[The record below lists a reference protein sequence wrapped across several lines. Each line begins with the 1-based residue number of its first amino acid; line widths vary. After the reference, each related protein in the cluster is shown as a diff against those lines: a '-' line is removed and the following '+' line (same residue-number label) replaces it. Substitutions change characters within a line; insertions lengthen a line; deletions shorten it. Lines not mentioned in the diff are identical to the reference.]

1 MVFPVTI
8 AKPRHVMNPFLQCNK
23 KKGGLRERKKERG
36 VDDGIQQLLKCQ
48 KLPPQRTFTP
58 SFTYIAD
65 ITDLS
70 SYFKIDM
77 VQLRTGGSASS
88 LILSGEINP
97 LFASLSFGLGASK
110 PNTLVREKRTGADF
124 PAEYCPI
131 RKSLGGSGCRQLAG
145 MPGVRTKK
153 LAGIKNIDVYALAFY
168 IDESSTKRSLQGKF
182 RNSSPDSLQK
192 DQKLFNEL
200 MLAESLPKVL
210 RIVIT
215 SGLVK
220 KGNFLDALNDRMK
233 PALQKINGDVDVL
246 NQFSR
251 QFDEAKFRR
260 NLEIVFTC
268 EGGKL
273 STVID
278 GKDVG
283 TIKSK
288 DLTKALLD
296 VYLGGNPVSKDAKL
310 SFGQGLAEMV
320 LN

>member
-1 MVFPVTI
+1 
-8 AKPRHVMNPFLQCNK
+8 
-23 KKGGLRERKKERG
+23 
-36 VDDGIQQLLKCQ
+36 
-48 KLPPQRTFTP
+48 
-58 SFTYIAD
+58 
-65 ITDLS
+65 
-70 SYFKIDM
+70 M
-77 VQLRTGGSASS
+77 VQLRTGGNSSS
-88 LILSGEINP
+88 LIIPSGEKIP
-97 LFASLSFGLGASK
+97 LFASLSFGLGPSK

-145 MPGVRTKK
+145 QPGVRIKK

-168 IDESSTKRSLQGKF
+168 VDESATKRALHDKF
-182 RNSSPDSLQK
+182 KNSSPDSLQN
-192 DQKLFNEL
+192 DQNLFNEL
-200 MLAESLPKVL
+200 ISKESLPKVL

-220 KGNFLDALNDRMK
+220 RGNFLDALNDRMK
-233 PALQKINGDVDVL
+233 PALQKINGDTGVL
-246 NQFSR
+246 NQFSS
-251 QFDEAKFRR
+251 QFDEAKFRK

-296 VYLGGNPVSKDAKL
+296 IYLGGNPVSKDTKL
-310 SFGQGLAEMV
+310 SFGQRLAEIV